1 MSINPS
7 SVISAVGT
15 LFSCGELTFY
25 LAKYSYWCCCCHWLA
40 IAHAN
45 CPWAEECLPE
55 GLILSQHQIISSLI
69 APGFVPSIHPVWD
82 RTQDPS
88 LGSTS
93 PLMWIW
99 SMQQDLSKW
108 PLHVSAFFY
117 WIIKLLQKKK
127 ALTGASRQNYKSIS
141 SVIDKQCVSM
151 KLGCLNQ
158 GTQTFSLM
166 QFVYFCCSLIL
177 KTFHV
182 LCGLQPYGLTATD
195 SSALDN
201 FLQAICEPAN
211 MGIPWA

>member
-1 MSINPS
+1 MSPRRSNPF
-7 SVISAVGT
+7 SAPDRQ
-15 LFSCGELTFY
+15 FFN
-25 LAKYSYWCCCCHWLA
+25 CCWL
-40 IAHAN
+40 
-45 CPWAEECLPE
+45 C
-55 GLILSQHQIISSLI
+55 
-69 APGFVPSIHPVWD
+69 
-82 RTQDPS
+82 
-88 LGSTS
+88 
-93 PLMWIW
+93 
-99 SMQQDLSKW
+99 
-108 PLHVSAFFY
+108 PLHSPGVGQNTRSLTGLHIPTHVNLEHATGPVKMTPPCICFLLLNHKL
-117 WIIKLLQKKK
+117 KLLQKKK

-166 QFVYFCCSLIL
+166 QVVYFCCSLIL

-182 LCGLQPYGLTATD
+182 LCGLQPYGLRATD